1 MGITGSFKLHTTLTV
16 NFSKDLKVQN
26 FDNPLRQTF

>member
-1 MGITGSFKLHTTLTV
+1 MPTLTV

-26 FDNPLRQTF
+26 FDNSRRKTFDLAQINM